1 MSRSKAGP
9 VLAVFDVDGTLVDSR
24 KVIHDAALAAFAEM
38 DLPPPPYD
46 AVRQIVGLNLDLGLS
61 MIAPDLSA
69 AGLTE
74 LEVRYKEAFHRF
86 HLEPGF
92 TEPLYVGAAE
102 MLEQMRADGWRLSIA
117 TGKSRRGVE
126 MIVAMHRWQD
136 LFETTHC
143 ADDGPGKPHPAM
155 VLEAM
160 KGQGIVPERTIMI
173 GDTSH
178 DMKMA
183 KAAGVRAQGVAWGF
197 HTLQEVLDGG
207 ADHVAEDFQTLN
219 DQLHR
224 FATATAEADKPLDR
238 P

>member
-9 VLAVFDVDGTLVDSR
+9 ALAVFDVDGTLVDSR

-69 AGLTE
+69 AGLAE
-74 LEVRYKEAFHRF
+74 LEVRYKDAFHRF

-92 TEPLYVGAAE
+92 TEPLYEGAAE
-102 MLEQMRADGWRLSIA
+102 MLEKMRTDGWRLSIA

-126 MIVAMHRWQD
+126 MILAMHRWHD

-160 KGQGIVPERTIMI
+160 KSQAIAPERTIMI

-178 DMKMA
+178 DMRMA

-224 FATATAEADKPLDR
+224 FATATTEAEKPLDR

>member
-1 MSRSKAGP
+1 
-9 VLAVFDVDGTLVDSR
+9 
-24 KVIHDAALAAFAEM
+24 
-38 DLPPPPYD
+38 
-46 AVRQIVGLNLDLGLS
+46 
-61 MIAPDLSA
+61 
-69 AGLTE
+69 
-74 LEVRYKEAFHRF
+74 
-86 HLEPGF
+86 
-92 TEPLYVGAAE
+92 
-102 MLEQMRADGWRLSIA
+102 
-117 TGKSRRGVE
+117 
-126 MIVAMHRWQD
+126 
-136 LFETTHC
+136 
-143 ADDGPGKPHPAM
+143 M

-160 KGQGIVPERTIMI
+160 AGQGIAPERTIMI

-224 FATATAEADKPLDR
+224 FATATVEADKPLDR